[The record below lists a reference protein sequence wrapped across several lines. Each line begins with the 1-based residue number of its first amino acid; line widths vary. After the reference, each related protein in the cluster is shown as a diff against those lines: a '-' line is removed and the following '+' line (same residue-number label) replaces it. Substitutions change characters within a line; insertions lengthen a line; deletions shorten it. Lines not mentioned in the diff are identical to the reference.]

1 MSSIYV
7 GYRDFFI
14 ILKWTFC
21 LCVSLHVS
29 FLLCAAKNPHKSVNS
44 FRETYVDSWPLL
56 VDFVLDCRVNV
67 NTLKK
72 TKTAVIC
79 NCRTF
84 LALLWLKLSILTLTT
99 GFITIF
105 DLVCVFYHDPDDR
118 EPTQI
123 SLALFNERDVP
134 EILAEQG
141 GYLKCVS
148 QREDSGFEPQ
158 LGSF

>member
-1 MSSIYV
+1 M
-7 GYRDFFI
+7 
-14 ILKWTFC
+14 
-21 LCVSLHVS
+21 
-29 FLLCAAKNPHKSVNS
+29 
-44 FRETYVDSWPLL
+44 
-56 VDFVLDCRVNV
+56 
-67 NTLKK
+67 
-72 TKTAVIC
+72 IC

-84 LALLWLKLSILTLTT
+84 LALLWLNLSILTLTT

-134 EILAEQG
+134 EILAEQV

-148 QREDSGFEPQ
+148 QQEDSGFEPQ